1 MTRPALPM
9 ADLVR
14 AAGHAPQAD
23 GEAITWSVAAGRRGR
38 RWREGLVRHGA
49 VARTL
54 VLETDPAGRTSR
66 LEVATSAGLLTLHPE
81 PDESALHGNVVTP
94 AGIVHLALGW
104 SPRHLLLVE
113 GSSIGFAAL
122 AWGLRA
128 RCRGGDGPVALA
140 AVVVDEHLEPRPATL
155 WVARPDETW
164 WSVHAGDPGRE
175 TTIRIGSD
183 GLPVLEDGAV
193 WPLEVEPG

>member
-1 MTRPALPM
+1 M

-54 VLETDPAGRTSR
+54 VLETDPAGRTTR

-113 GSSIGFAAL
+113 GSSIGSAAL

-128 RCRGGDGPVALA
+128 RSRAGDGPVALA

-155 WVARPDETW
+155 WVARPDATW
-164 WSVHAGDPGRE
+164 WSVHAGDPGRG
-175 TTIRIGSD
+175 TTIRIDSD

-193 WPLEVEPG
+193 WPLEVESG